1 MTDPDKEG
9 FNMTAILDQ
18 QDSFLKNFAKPL
30 FTFYANLVREGFS
43 KEQAMELLIT
53 YLTTLL
59 LNSKK
64 E

>member
-1 MTDPDKEG
+1 MTDQEEG
-9 FNMTAILDQ
+9 LNITALLDQ

-30 FTFYANLVREGFS
+30 FTFYDNLVKEGFS
-43 KEQAMELLIT
+43 KEQAMEILIA

-59 LNSKK
+59 LNTKK

>member
-1 MTDPDKEG
+1 MAKQEEEG
-9 FNMTAILDQ
+9 FNITALLDQ

-30 FTFYANLVREGFS
+30 FTFYDTLVKEGFS
-43 KEQAMELLIT
+43 KEQAMEILIT
-53 YLTTLL
+53 YMTTLL